1 MRGLF
6 MITATVVL
14 LLAGVAQAQESEGSV
29 QADQSVQGGNSQR
42 PGGER
47 HENTGD
53 VRGFVT
59 DGDGNPVANAEI
71 FFKTDEDS
79 EENVAEA
86 ESELD
91 GSFRMEDIEAGVY
104 VVVVGKRGFEALI
117 QKGVPVIAGQEIEL
131 RLVVES
137 LVLGTAPPGRSRR

>member
-14 LLAGVAQAQESEGSV
+14 LLAGVVQAQESEGSV
-29 QADQSVQGGNSQR
+29 PSGNSQR
-42 PGGER
+42 PGVGSN
-47 HENTGD
+47 ENKGD
-53 VRGFVT
+53 VSGFVT
-59 DGDGNPVANAEI
+59 DGDGNPVTSAEI
-71 FFKTDEDS
+71 FLKTHEDS
-79 EENVAEA
+79 EKNVAEA

-91 GSFRMEDIEAGVY
+91 GSFLMEDVEAGVY

-131 RLVVES
+131 RLVVQS
-137 LVLGTAPPGRSRR
+137 VVLGTAPRGRPRR